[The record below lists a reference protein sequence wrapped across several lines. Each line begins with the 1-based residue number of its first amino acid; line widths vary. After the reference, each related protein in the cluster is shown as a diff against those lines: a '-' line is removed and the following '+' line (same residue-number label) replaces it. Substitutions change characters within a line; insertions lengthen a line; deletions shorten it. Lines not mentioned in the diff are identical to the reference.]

1 MIKFQTLFNK
11 QGKNYNIF
19 TMNNTLIYT
28 LIAIGSLVLF
38 ILLVSSLASFYAY
51 RKIWMGRSH
60 EINDPVK
67 YSYEDIKGYSLRT
80 PIIFK
85 FKKTHDLDKSLRGFI
100 YSPIDKSTIKRPLI
114 VMAIGWGRTHLSY
127 LLDIKILNQA
137 GYQVITYDQFGTGA
151 SGGKSQ
157 RGMHFGMYS
166 LNMVLDQLNDY
177 EDFKNRPIYLYGH
190 SWGGYCVLSVLDRHP
205 EIKKVVARSPVGKPV
220 LSSYLYGGK
229 SIGFPMTMYLYGCV
243 APLLLL
249 RYGPKIYKKS
259 QDSVEKNHTTNIL
272 ITSCTQDP
280 TVHDKASVIPYLK
293 KHKQD
298 NVNIYIRDDIHI
310 HNDILTKEGYEYFTD
325 KLKEYDKLTK
335 DKSIG
340 YKERIDSFLQSLDK
354 SKITTDD
361 KEINTILDFLN
372 N

>member
-1 MIKFQTLFNK
+1 
-11 QGKNYNIF
+11 
-19 TMNNTLIYT
+19 MNSVLIYT
-28 LIAIGSLVLF
+28 LIVIGSIVLF
-38 ILLVSSLASFYAY
+38 VLIVSSLISFYAY

-67 YSYEDIKGYSLRT
+67 FAYDDIKEYSQRS
-80 PIIFK
+80 PITFK
-85 FKKTHDLDKSLRGFI
+85 FKKTNDLDRSLRGFI
-100 YSPIDKSTIKRPLI
+100 YSPVDKTNIKEPLI

-151 SGGKSQ
+151 SGGQSQ

-166 LNMVLDQLNDY
+166 LNMVLSQLKEY
-177 EDFKNRPIYLYGH
+177 EDFKDRPIYLYGH

-220 LSSYLYGGK
+220 LSSFLYGGK
-229 SIGFPMTMYLYGCV
+229 SIGVPMTMYLYWCV
-243 APLLLL
+243 APILLL
-249 RYGPKIYKKS
+249 RYGPNIFKKS
-259 QDSVEKNHTTNIL
+259 QDAVKKNHTTKVL

-280 TVHDKASVIPYLK
+280 TVHNKASIIPYLK
-293 KHKQD
+293 KHNQD
-298 NVNIYIRDDIHI
+298 NVQLYIRDDLHI
-310 HNDILTKEGYEYFTD
+310 HNDILTKEGYDYFTL
-325 KLKEYDKLTK
+325 KLNEYDKLTK
-335 DKSIG
+335 DTTYG

-354 SKITTDD
+354 SNITTDE
-361 KEINTILDFLN
+361 KEIKTILDFLN